1 MNLQG
6 DSKIKSLFNEYG
18 ALLMFILWPFWGFII
33 ACFNFRNTL
42 SKTII
47 ILFFI
52 LYGFTIVNDQ
62 IGFDLYTNS
71 LAFKQFVAQPDSYFF
86 ELFTNLFKQDKN
98 LDIFQRL
105 LSFTVSRFTSDEN
118 ILFALYS
125 LVFGFLYI
133 KGLSLLYKNERSNK
147 LLIIIYLFIVF
158 TYPVTSIGNFRFFSA
173 IWIFFIGAY
182 HVLFEKSYKYL
193 FVCFLAMLM
202 HFGLGVAN
210 LLLLLYLLIGNKDIY
225 YFVLVIASFIIPSFF
240 DAYIV
245 SFSNKLGSGFED
257 KANMYLNE
265 DYVYAVKNQSF
276 VWFLTARQQ
285 FLNFYLFIV
294 LSVSY
299 YLKLKFS
306 NIKLNNFFQ
315 FSLLLLSFSNFTINV
330 PSLGSRYMGIFQL
343 FAFTF
348 IYLFSLNIDKQKIN
362 FWIYLGLIPLALQIM
377 IMLRFA
383 ADTINIWLL
392 TPTPLPLIG
401 NEQSVWNIIEQI
413 F

>member
-71 LAFKQFVAQPDSYFF
+71 LAFRKFVSLPNSYFF
-86 ELFTNLFKQDKN
+86 ELFTNLFKEDKN
-98 LDIFQRL
+98 LDIFQSL
-105 LSFTVSRFTSDEN
+105 LAFSISRITNNEKV
-118 ILFALYS
+118 LFAIYS
-125 LVFGFLYI
+125 LVFSLLYI
-133 KGLSLLYKNERSNK
+133 KGLSLLYRGEKNNN
-147 LLIIIYLFIVF
+147 LVNIIYLFIISL
-158 TYPVTSIGNFRFFSA
+158 YPVTSIGNFRFFSA

-182 HVLFEKSYKYL
+182 YVIYLKNYKYL
-193 FVCFLAMLM
+193 FVCLMAMLM

-210 LLLLLYLLIGNKDIY
+210 VLLILYLLIGNKNIVY
-225 YFVLVIASFIIPSFF
+225 ISLVIASFILPSFF
-240 DAYIV
+240 DSYII
-245 SFSNKLGSGFED
+245 SFSNKLGGGFED
-257 KANMYLNE
+257 KVGMYLNE
-265 DYVYAVKNQSF
+265 EYVSIIQSQSF
-276 VWFLTARQQ
+276 AWFLTARQQ
-285 FLNFYLFIV
+285 FLNIYLFIV
-294 LSVSY
+294 MTVSY
-299 YLKLKFS
+299 ILHYKSS
-306 NIKLNNFFQ
+306 NIKLNNYFQ

-348 IYLFSLNIDKQKIN
+348 FYLFSLNIDKKKIN
-362 FWIYLGLIPLALQIM
+362 FWITLGLLPLVLHLL

-383 ADTINIWLL
+383 SDTINIWLL
-392 TPTPLPLIG
+392 APTPLPFAGDEVSIWSL
-401 NEQSVWNIIEQI
+401 IEQI